1 MKAVISDFALK
12 FKMAAITAQ
21 SVLNVFFMLTIFYLA
36 YEVHYQQVAN
46 NEGKNIAY
54 ILDGG

>member
-1 MKAVISDFALK
+1 
-12 FKMAAITAQ
+12 MAAITAQ

-46 NEGKNIAY
+46 NEGKNI
-54 ILDGG
+54 IVTIHSDGFRTE